1 MQEISMLNTKKKIRQ
16 WTGEVADNMSLQKH
30 SDVITQIVSIYE
42 YSLRKIYK
50 RYLGEIKDPEEII
63 KYYKNQD
70 MTMFGRWIGFVR
82 ETTFLDETYQLLNK
96 GNKFTD
102 KNTLIKHIS
111 FINKIRIGEVHLDDL
126 KDFDSNL
133 TAKELAHEA
142 ENSLMKFLKQFN
154 LYDHDHISAQTKYA
168 TVKVQKLIGETQF
181 YESLYEVLH
190 DEDITHLDVTY
201 FSSKLPQ
208 SSSDPIVGEYWNMVN
223 KKIKQKELNLR
234 RIVSVDEYDKKGI
247 KLLWILF
254 NMIPKVYGSLNDNV
268 NISLFKTSASFLDE
282 KIVAHQEV
290 NLLNMIIMY
299 NKKNPDQGHLWVFP
313 GHKNNHQEQEYV
325 HIYGSEN
332 IVLYQKIYAN
342 LLSSSMP
349 LNDATLKGLLNSRA
363 GEIDESNVEEFI
375 RKILKLQDKLQ
386 ILDSDVDNIV
396 EVYKEIFQEDKKE
409 EDDIW

>member
-16 WTGEVADNMSLQKH
+16 WTGEVADNQRLQKH
-30 SDVITQIVSIYE
+30 ADVITQIVSIYE
-42 YSLRKIYK
+42 YALKKVYK
-50 RYLGEIKDPEEII
+50 RYLGEIDDPEEII

-82 ETTFLDETYQLLNK
+82 ETTFLDEIYQLLNK
-96 GNKFTD
+96 KNKFID
-102 KNTLIKHIS
+102 KNTFIKHIN
-111 FINKIRIGEVHLDDL
+111 FINKIRIGEVHLDDIS
-126 KDFDSNL
+126 DFDSNL
-133 TAKELAHEA
+133 TAKELAQEA
-142 ENSLMKFLKQFN
+142 ENTLMKFLKQFN
-154 LYDHDHISAQTKYA
+154 LYDLEHISAQTQYA

-208 SSSDPIVGEYWNMVN
+208 ASSDPIVGEYWNLVN
-223 KKIKQKELNLR
+223 RMIEQKELNLR
-234 RIVSVDEYDKKGI
+234 RIVSIDEHDKKGI

-254 NMIPKVYGSLNDNV
+254 NMIPKVYNSLNDNV

-282 KIVAHQEV
+282 EIIPHQEV

-299 NKKNPDQGHLWVFP
+299 NKKNPDQGHLWVFS

-342 LLSSSMP
+342 LLASSMP
-349 LNDATLKGLLNSRA
+349 LNDDTLKGLLNSR
-363 GEIDESNVEEFI
+363 GSDINQSNVEDFI
-375 RKILKLQDKLQ
+375 HKILKLQDKLQ
-386 ILDSDVDNIV
+386 ILDNDVGNILK
-396 EVYKEIFQEDKKE
+396 VYKDIFEDNKKD